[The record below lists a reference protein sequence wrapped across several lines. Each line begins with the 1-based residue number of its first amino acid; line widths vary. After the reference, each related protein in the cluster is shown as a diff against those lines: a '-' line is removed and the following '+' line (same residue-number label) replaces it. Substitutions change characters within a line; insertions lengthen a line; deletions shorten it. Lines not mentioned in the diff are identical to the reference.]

1 MNKES
6 KKLIY
11 AIIGTVM
18 LVLLKTS
25 PFQDALGLSNTIGI
39 PYIREILYF
48 VTNLISFLAVL
59 LFITLVIKF
68 IIRIYSVFQFI
79 IL

>member
-11 AIIGTVM
+11 AIIGAVM

-39 PYIREILYF
+39 PYMGEILYF
-48 VTNLISFLAVL
+48 LNYI
-59 LFITLVIKF
+59 IK
-68 IIRIYSVFQFI
+68 SDK
-79 IL
+79 L